1 MGRCERPECGR
12 GTIGADGFCTVCGR
26 VSAAGAAVRVERPHP
41 AEPPAPPARVGV
53 AQVRPDPW
61 YGLTL
66 VDDAQAPGL
75 EDPAR
80 LKPDSSTRAEEDRFC
95 ANPDCQGEVGRSRD
109 GRPGRTSGFCPR
121 CRTPFDFTSVA
132 GLVVA
137 DRYDLLRRLGQGS
150 YGEAYLAHDRNLE
163 TQVVLKRLAQQDMSQ
178 QERDVLV
185 GLRHDAIVR
194 ILGYEEEGT
203 QAGEGAEGEEGGEE
217 RRTYLVLEYVP
228 GDALSARRGDR
239 LETLLAH
246 GIRVLQALDYVHA
259 RQLLHCD
266 VKPLN
271 IMRFRE
277 QGATGALD
285 RVRLID
291 FGAVRSLGD
300 TSPMHTYTPL
310 YAPLPGDAEY
320 TEGPTAGF
328 DLYGLGATLLELCR
342 DRLRDKSAPGVL
354 ALDLLLQRATHAGG
368 PARRFT
374 SARQFGEQLSGVV
387 RQVVAA
393 PQVGRRVRRASA
405 LFGSLD
411 AALHGGLG
419 AARPLLDWADAAVRT
434 DRGTG
439 SVQLDLPPL
448 FVTPSAPDIA
458 AALPMPLE
466 DPDDPTCGSAVKE
479 QLAVCRT
486 LVGMGEPGR
495 AREEL
500 AHVAVSGEHWLRHW
514 YTGLIA
520 LLDKNLEGAE
530 AQFADVRDA
539 LPGEL
544 IPQLALGLCAESRGE
559 RTLARNYYSIVFATA
574 PALGAAAFGLARVQ
588 HQDGSTVRAMQVVAD
603 LTRETAFER
612 AARIAEFRLCA
623 ALCTQQATDDR
634 QRAQDTGLATRARH
648 LLLDLLRMDG
658 ANHAELSAE
667 LAHAT
672 FLLDGDRLVFSE
684 AVRALARRAP
694 TEEAFFRLVDRA
706 NQLRPEPMPLWRPW
720 LGVRSPGRVGRRRG
734 RTSEALDAQI
744 RSGS

>member
-1 MGRCERPECGR
+1 MRRCERPECGR

-26 VSAAGAAVRVERPHP
+26 ASAAGAAGEVERPRP
-41 AEPPAPPARVGV
+41 TEPPAPPARIGV

-66 VDDAQAPGL
+66 VGDAQAPGL

-121 CRTPFDFTSVA
+121 CRTPFDFTPVA

-163 TQVVLKRLAQQDMSQ
+163 TQVVLKRLAQPDMSQ

-194 ILGYEEEGT
+194 ILGYEEEG
-203 QAGEGAEGEEGGEE
+203 AEGSEE

-228 GDALSARRGDR
+228 GDALSARSGDR

-277 QGATGALD
+277 QGAAGALD

-291 FGAVRSLGD
+291 FGAVRSLVD
-300 TSPMHTYTPL
+300 TSPMYTYTPL

-320 TEGPTAGF
+320 TEGPTVGF

-393 PQVGRRVRRASA
+393 PPVGRRVRRASA
-405 LFGSLD
+405 LFGSMD

-419 AARPLLDWADAAVRT
+419 AARPLSHWADAAVHT
-434 DRGTG
+434 DRDAG
-439 SVQLDLPPL
+439 SVRLDLPPL

-479 QLAVCRT
+479 QLAVCRA
-486 LVGMGEPGR
+486 LVGVGEPGR

-500 AHVAVSGEHWLRHW
+500 DHVAVSEEHWLRHW

-520 LLDKNLEGAE
+520 LLDEDLEGAE
-530 AQFADVRDA
+530 AQFADVRDT

-559 RTLARNYYSIVFATA
+559 RTIARTYYSTVFTTA

-588 HQDGSTVRAMQVVAD
+588 HQDGNTVRATQVVSD
-603 LTRETAFER
+603 LTRETAFAR
-612 AARIAEFRLCA
+612 AARIAEFRLCT
-623 ALCTQQATDDR
+623 ALCAQQAANDR
-634 QRAQDTGLATRARH
+634 RRARDTGLAARARL
-648 LLLDLLRMDG
+648 LLLDLLRTDG
-658 ANHAELSAE
+658 ANHAELGSE

-672 FLLDGDRLVFSE
+672 FLLDGDRLGFSE
-684 AVRALARRAP
+684 AIRDLARGAP

-706 NQLRPEPMPLWRPW
+706 NQLRPEPGPLWRPW
-720 LGVRSPGRVGRRRG
+720 LGVRSPGRLGRRRRRRG
-734 RTSEALDAQI
+734 EALDEQI